1 MRQLDGMPATPA
13 TAATLSNMTP
23 SRPAAALSVG
33 GFNGNFSSNF
43 SSNLSSNFNSAF
55 HQVQHDI
62 ADYIAR
68 GGSSPSSDAQPATA
82 GSTLSVEAMALR
94 QRALGSG
101 AINGSADGSGIDPEM
116 QQQFLASIRP
126 WAEETGQRLGVSPQV
141 VAAHAALESGW
152 GQHPLRNGSAG
163 ADSNNLFGLKA
174 SGGWQGAVAAATTT
188 EYEHGMAL
196 KKTER
201 FRSYPDTAS
210 AFRDYADLLTS
221 NPRYQ
226 QALNTGSDA
235 RAFAHGLAAGGYATD
250 PAYADKLSKL
260 AAQLQRGAAG
270 AAQLFNQ
277 SGD

>member
-23 SRPAAALSVG
+23 SRPVAALSVG
-33 GFNGNFSSNF
+33 GFGANTSG
-43 SSNLSSNFNSAF
+43 NFNSTF
-55 HQVQHDI
+55 RQVQHDI

-68 GGSSPSSDAQPATA
+68 GGSSASSDSQAASA

-101 AINGSADGSGIDPEM
+101 SGAINGSSDGSGIDPDM

-152 GQHPLRNGSAG
+152 GQHPLRTAG

-174 SGGWQGAVAAATTT
+174 SGGWQGAVASATTT
-188 EYEHGMAL
+188 EYEHGLAL

-250 PAYADKLSKL
+250 PGYADKLSKL

-270 AAQLFNQ
+270 AAQLINQ

>member
-1 MRQLDGMPATPA
+1 
-13 TAATLSNMTP
+13 MTP

-33 GFNGNFSSNF
+33 GFGGNFSGKFDGKFDSTF
-43 SSNLSSNFNSAF
+43 R
-55 HQVQHDI
+55 QVQHDI
-62 ADYIAR
+62 ADYITR
-68 GGSSPSSDAQPATA
+68 GGSSVSSDSQPASA

-94 QRALGSG
+94 QRALGNG
-101 AINGSADGSGIDPEM
+101 AINGGADGSGIDADM

-152 GQHPLRNGSAG
+152 GQHPLRTAG

-174 SGGWQGAVAAATTT
+174 SGGWQGAVASATTT
-188 EYEHGMAL
+188 EYEHGLAL

-250 PAYADKLSKL
+250 PGYADKLSKL

-270 AAQLFNQ
+270 AAQLINQ

>member
-1 MRQLDGMPATPA
+1 MRQLDGLPPTAA
-13 TAATLSNMTP
+13 TAATVSNMIP
-23 SRPAAALSVG
+23 SRPAAAMSAGASVQG
-33 GFNGNFSSNF
+33 FSSGF
-43 SSNLSSNFNSAF
+43 SSTFN
-55 HQVQHDI
+55 QVQRDI
-62 ADYIAR
+62 ATYLR
-68 GGSSPSSDAQPATA
+68 TGSSGGSDS
-82 GSTLSVEAMALR
+82 GSAVQGSGASLSVEAMALR
-94 QRALGSG
+94 QRVLNGAIAPETSGSG
-101 AINGSADGSGIDPEM
+101 VDPDL

-152 GQHPLRNGSAG
+152 GQHPLKAGGG

-174 SGGWQGAVAAATTT
+174 GGSWQGAVASATTT

-210 AFRDYADLLTS
+210 AFRDYADLLTG

-250 PAYADKLSKL
+250 PGYADKLSKL
-260 AAQLQRGAAG
+260 ATQLQRGTAG
-270 AAQLFNQ
+270 AARLINQ

>member
-1 MRQLDGMPATPA
+1 MRQLDGMSPTAA
-13 TAATLSNMTP
+13 TAATVSNMTP
-23 SRPAAALSVG
+23 SRPAAAWSAAG
-33 GFNGNFSSNF
+33 FSGNAAGFNSTFR
-43 SSNLSSNFNSAF
+43 
-55 HQVQHDI
+55 QVQHDI
-62 ADYIAR
+62 ADYIAH
-68 GGSSPSSDAQPATA
+68 GGGAAASPSSASAGPA
-82 GSTLSVEAMALR
+82 LSVEAVALR
-94 QRALGSG
+94 QRTLGNG
-101 AINGSADGSGIDPEM
+101 AITPSAGDGVDPDL

-126 WAEETGQRLGVSPQV
+126 WAEETGQRLGVAPQV

-152 GQHPLRNGSAG
+152 GQHPLRAG
-163 ADSNNLFGLKA
+163 AVDSNNLFGLKA
-174 SGGWQGAVAAATTT
+174 GGGWQGAVASATTT

-201 FRSYPDTAS
+201 FRSYPDAAS

-226 QALNTGSDA
+226 QALNTGGDA

-260 AAQLQRGAAG
+260 AARLQRGASPSV
-270 AAQLFNQ
+270 NP

>member
-13 TAATLSNMTP
+13 TAATVSNMTP

-33 GFNGNFSSNF
+33 GFSNGAGFGST
-43 SSNLSSNFNSAF
+43 LR
-55 HQVQHDI
+55 QVQHDI

-68 GGSSPSSDAQPATA
+68 GSSSASAPNAGA
-82 GSTLSVEAMALR
+82 GSALSVEAMALR
-94 QRALGSG
+94 QRALGGG
-101 AINGSADGSGIDPEM
+101 AISPAGGDGVDPDL

-152 GQHPLRNGSAG
+152 GQHPLRTPG

-174 SGGWQGAVAAATTT
+174 GGSWRGAVASATTT

-226 QALNTGSDA
+226 QALNTGGDA

-250 PAYADKLSKL
+250 PGYADKLSKL
-260 AAQLQRGAAG
+260 AAQLQRVRTITP
-270 AAQLFNQ
+270 

>member
-13 TAATLSNMTP
+13 TAATVSNMTP

-33 GFNGNFSSNF
+33 GAGFSSTF
-43 SSNLSSNFNSAF
+43 R
-55 HQVQHDI
+55 QVQHDI

-68 GGSSPSSDAQPATA
+68 GSSTSSAQASA
-82 GSTLSVEAMALR
+82 GSALSVEAMALR
-94 QRALGSG
+94 QRVLGNG
-101 AINGSADGSGIDPEM
+101 AIHPAAGDGADPDM

-152 GQHPLRNGSAG
+152 GQHPLRSAG

-174 SGGWQGAVAAATTT
+174 GGNWQGAVASATTT

-226 QALNTGSDA
+226 QALNTGGDA

-250 PAYADKLSKL
+250 PGYADKLSKL
-260 AAQLQRGAAG
+260 AAQLQRAG
-270 AAQLFNQ
+270 NITP
-277 SGD
+277 SGE

>member
-1 MRQLDGMPATPA
+1 MRQLDGLPPTAA
-13 TAATLSNMTP
+13 TAATVSNMIP

-33 GFNGNFSSNF
+33 GGAFSSTF
-43 SSNLSSNFNSAF
+43 S
-55 HQVQHDI
+55 QVQHDI

-68 GGSSPSSDAQPATA
+68 GGSSAASSSSAATA
-82 GSTLSVEAMALR
+82 GSTLSAEAMALR
-94 QRALGSG
+94 QRVLGGSG
-101 AINGSADGSGIDPEM
+101 GVIDPAGGTDPEL
-116 QQQFLASIRP
+116 QQQFLASIHP
-126 WAEETGQRLGVSPQV
+126 WAEETGQRLGVAPQV

-152 GQHPLRNGSAG
+152 GQHPLRNAG

-174 SGGWQGAVAAATTT
+174 GAGWQGAVASATTT

-201 FRSYPDTAS
+201 FRSYPDAAS

-250 PAYADKLSKL
+250 PGYADKLSRL

-270 AAQLFNQ
+270 SARITNQ